1 MGYRQVLLRR
11 ARNGVAR
18 ARCILAMFFKEM
30 AMAANQRITTNQRR
44 MRRKKAGLK
53 RKKLMSKRS
62 TLSQEE
68 LFGPPTAQK

>member
-1 MGYRQVLLRR
+1 MSYTQVLLRR
-11 ARNGVAR
+11 ARCGG
-18 ARCILAMFFKEM
+18 CILAMFFKEM

-44 MRRKKAGLK
+44 MRLKKAGRK

-68 LFGPPTAQK
+68 LFGTPTEKK

>member
-1 MGYRQVLLRR
+1 MSYTQVLLRR
-11 ARNGVAR
+11 ARSGV
-18 ARCILAMFFKEM
+18 CILAMFFKEM

-44 MRRKKAGLK
+44 MRLKKAGRK

-68 LFGPPTAQK
+68 LFGTPTEKK